1 MKIKFILCLLFLCLS
16 TTFHGQEGKMF
27 TVDKD
32 LSSSM
37 LNKLYQDRDGIIWIA
52 TEDGLNR
59 YDGAKFTVYRNE
71 KDNPHSLLNDYVR
84 TLYEDKKG
92 RFFIGSLNGLQ
103 IYDRAT
109 DSFTTIPMYLSSGV
123 PIAPNIATI
132 LERNNGE
139 ILIGTSGHSMFLLE
153 TRGDSIKATQ
163 ISQFISS
170 NLITYTYEDKKG
182 NLWVATGDN
191 GIFRFDKNNQAK
203 HYSGE
208 EDIAKNTVSS
218 MCEDEQG
225 NLYMSSLKKGY
236 SYMMIKQI
244 HLFLSNILQ
253 ILIYLLRFYI
263 LEIRMRYLSVP
274 MVWE

>member
-1 MKIKFILCLLFLCLS
+1 
-16 TTFHGQEGKMF
+16 
-27 TVDKD
+27 
-32 LSSSM
+32 
-37 LNKLYQDRDGIIWIA
+37 
-52 TEDGLNR
+52 
-59 YDGAKFTVYRNE
+59 
-71 KDNPHSLLNDYVR
+71 
-84 TLYEDKKG
+84 
-92 RFFIGSLNGLQ
+92 
-103 IYDRAT
+103 
-109 DSFTTIPMYLSSGV
+109 MYLSSGV